1 MVRLHS
7 VTVLIFIAS
16 IAAAAPLRLVP
27 SVEPASQE
35 ATPCAR
41 LEGDSTPKS
50 VNPQDCG
57 KSELNVSPGEHN
69 VLDMNSFSF
78 SCDSSRIVLLP
89 PFDSPSSQER
99 VDTEDP
105 SVPKRVDA
113 DTVNVPG
120 IGSLASHPSGPFH
133 SPSIQECVY
142 SDIASAPSV
151 ESRALHPSGHLDS
164 PTSQEHVDP
173 GTVNVP
179 GIGSRAFHP
188 SGPFLT
194 LSIQERADADDAVS
208 VLNIESRAPHT
219 SGPLEVVRRSI
230 GVLSSGTSSAPDSHR
245 LLRKRTDTDIA
256 GADGSGPLDLHIS
269 DPLQPTSAFSTNL
282 LSEAASPDQC
292 KDAREQ
298 QGTVIIAHGIASH
311 VPDCSGPLN
320 PSSASID
327 HPLLQERTYTDI
339 TSAQSI
345 KSHST
350 HPAGPVLVSSDMR
363 PSKAYDFV
371 SKLRTDQFLTRVV
384 VDFMK
389 SQDVPYKQDTKLS
402 KNYNQFLQ
410 TKTGELWQ
418 DIDRLLSVLHPTFNR
433 LFIRMKV
440 MSDSLIEHLSSIGHV
455 DAAKVYNALEDWN
468 SDQYR
473 EDIKSSQKWVD
484 FCSKESGI
492 LLLTIVKR
500 LSGLPFPAGLQ
511 PTEIPSL
518 QNIIEKDI
526 LDYHSGQ
533 QSTT

>member
-1 MVRLHS
+1 MVHLHS
-7 VTVLIFIAS
+7 VTVLIFVAS

-41 LEGDSTPKS
+41 LEGDTPKS

-69 VLDMNSFSF
+69 VLDINSFS
-78 SCDSSRIVLLP
+78 SSRDSSRIVLLP

-99 VDTEDP
+99 VDTDDT
-105 SVPKRVDA
+105 SVPSIDSRVPHPSGPFDSPMSQERVHA

-120 IGSLASHPSGPFH
+120 IGSRTSHPSDP
-133 SPSIQECVY
+133 
-142 SDIASAPSV
+142 
-151 ESRALHPSGHLDS
+151 LDS
-164 PTSQEHVDP
+164 PTSQERV
-173 GTVNVP
+173 
-179 GIGSRAFHP
+179 
-188 SGPFLT
+188 
-194 LSIQERADADDAVS
+194 DADTANVTG
-208 VLNIESRAPHT
+208 IESRAPHT
-219 SGPLEVVRRSI
+219 SGPLEVVGRSL

-245 LLRKRTDTDIA
+245 LLRKRTDTDSIT
-256 GADGSGPLDLHIS
+256 GADDSAPLDLHIS

-298 QGTVIIAHGIASH
+298 EGTVIIAHGIASH
-311 VPDCSGPLN
+311 VPDSSGPLN

-350 HPAGPVLVSSDMR
+350 HPAGPVL
-363 PSKAYDFV
+363 
-371 SKLRTDQFLTRVV
+371 
-384 VDFMK
+384 
-389 SQDVPYKQDTKLS
+389 DVPYKQDTKLS

-418 DIDRLLSVLHPTFNR
+418 DIY
-433 LFIRMKV
+433 
-440 MSDSLIEHLSSIGHV
+440 SLIEHLSSIGHV
-455 DAAKVYNALEDWN
+455 DAAKVYNELKDWN

-492 LLLTIVKR
+492 LLLTIIKR

-511 PTEIPSL
+511 PMEIPSL
-518 QNIIEKDI
+518 QNFIEKAI
-526 LDYHSGQ
+526 LNYHSGQ